1 MLKCKSA
8 LNKSRLYGLDYT
20 INPYLGCSHACIY
33 CYVPSLIHIPYDE
46 FKIAKPKINIV
57 DVLRKELRKKKH
69 GIVGISTATDAYQ
82 PLEKKYELTRGILK
96 TILQYDFPID
106 IQTKS
111 KLVLRDA
118 GIIKKFSDARVG
130 ITITT
135 FNESIAKKWEVF
147 APSPYKRL
155 ETAKKLSM
163 QGIYTYIFFGPI
175 FPLMNGNEIDYSIEE
190 FIEAGVDEI
199 IIDKL
204 HLKEEVIKNIKKF
217 FPVEYKEIIKEAK
230 NFNKKLKE
238 IEKFGNKITIIKA
251 WE

>member
-20 INPYLGCSHACIY
+20 INPYFGCSHACIY
-33 CYVPSLIHIPYDE
+33 CYVPSLIHVPYDE
-46 FKIAKPKINIV
+46 FKFPKPKINIV
-57 DVLRKELRKKKH
+57 DVLRKELRKKKR

-82 PLEKKYELTRGILK
+82 PLEKKYELTGGILK

-111 KLVLRDA
+111 KLVLRDV
-118 GIIKKFSDARVG
+118 GIIKKFSNAKVG

-135 FNESIAKKWEVF
+135 FNENIAKKWEVS

-155 ETAKKLSM
+155 DTAKKLAM

-190 FIEAGVDEI
+190 FIESGIDEI
-199 IIDKL
+199 VVDKL
-204 HLKEEVIKNIKKF
+204 HLKKEVVKNIKKF
-217 FPVEYKEIIKEAK
+217 FPDEYKEIIKETN
-230 NFNKKLKE
+230 NFNKMLKK
-238 IEKFGNKITIIKA
+238 IEKFGNKITITKA
-251 WE
+251 WK